1 MTVTTANAKVAKAL
15 QCHLP
20 PQAHVFCERPFAHP
34 AGADGRLGFVRT
46 YAGAGAEGHFCEEIA
61 RLYRSGV
68 E

>member
-34 AGADGRLGFVRT
+34 AGAEGRLGASYGPTRAPEPRATF
-46 YAGAGAEGHFCEEIA
+46 A
-61 RLYRSGV
+61 RKSRDYIGV
-68 E
+68 A